1 VRQPR
6 GGWGGLMLGLD
17 PATLLFVA
25 AALVVAATV
34 HEYAHAYVADRLGDP
49 TPRAMGRLTLNP
61 LAHLDPI
68 GTLMIL
74 LLGFGWAK
82 PVQINPLN
90 FQNWRRDAMMVA
102 AAGPLANVTLL
113 FVLGLPFKLGLLD
126 LPLLSP
132 IPPVGRLL
140 IVAIQLNAMLAV
152 FNLIPVPPLDGSKI
166 LMGLLPPAQA
176 VAYARLQSYGMLI
189 LIALIAIPR
198 LLSSI
203 LQPSMAW
210 LIAQATGA
218 GLF

>member
-1 VRQPR
+1 
-6 GGWGGLMLGLD
+6 MLGLN
-17 PATLLFVA
+17 PTTLLYVA
-25 AALVVAATV
+25 VALVVAAMV

-61 LAHLDPI
+61 LAHLDPV

-82 PVQINPLN
+82 PVQINPMH
-90 FQNWRRDAMMVA
+90 FANWRRDSMLVA

-113 FVLGLPFKLGLLD
+113 FVLGAPFKLGFVE

-140 IVAIQLNAMLAV
+140 IIAIQLNAMLAV

-166 LMGLLPPAQA
+166 LMGLLPPAPA
-176 VAYARLQSYGMLI
+176 ISYARLQPYGVLI
-189 LIALIAIPR
+189 LVALIFSR
-198 LLSSI
+198 LLSAV
-203 LQPSMAW
+203 LTPPMTW
-210 LIAQATGA
+210 LIAQATGT
-218 GLF
+218 GFF

>member
-1 VRQPR
+1 
-6 GGWGGLMLGLD
+6 MLGLN
-17 PATLLFVA
+17 PTTLLYVA
-25 AALVVAATV
+25 VALVVAAVV

-61 LAHLDPI
+61 LAHLDPV

-82 PVQINPLN
+82 PVQINPMH
-90 FQNWRRDAMMVA
+90 FGNWRRDSMLVA

-113 FVLGLPFKLGLLD
+113 FVLGAPFKLGLIE

-140 IVAIQLNAMLAV
+140 IIAIQLNAMLAV

-176 VAYARLQSYGMLI
+176 ISYARLQPYGVLI
-189 LIALIAIPR
+189 LVALIFSR
-198 LLSSI
+198 LLAAV
-203 LQPSMAW
+203 LTPPMTW
-210 LIAQATGA
+210 LIAQATGT
-218 GLF
+218 GFF